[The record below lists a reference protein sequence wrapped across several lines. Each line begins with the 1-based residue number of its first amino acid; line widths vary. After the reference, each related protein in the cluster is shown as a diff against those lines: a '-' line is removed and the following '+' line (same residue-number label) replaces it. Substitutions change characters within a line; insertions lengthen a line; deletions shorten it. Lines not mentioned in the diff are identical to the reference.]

1 MLFKTLLILMLSGT
15 SSLYLLNFHG
25 TRVDR
30 KGLLSTFMCLEIFV
44 KLFLDLVRC
53 STFTSLPRID
63 VCGWQNFWKLDTLP
77 GTDSTPLVHHV
88 RVVSGAS
95 HLLVSQSLSCSV
107 LVSQPRQHHHLPAPH
122 PGKLTLHCYDQL

>member
-63 VCGWQNFWKLDTLP
+63 VCGWQNFWKLDTLIVTHEIYSIV
-77 GTDSTPLVHHV
+77 GIDMMTCLCVM
-88 RVVSGAS
+88 
-95 HLLVSQSLSCSV
+95 LEKSL
-107 LVSQPRQHHHLPAPH
+107 
-122 PGKLTLHCYDQL
+122 T

>member
-63 VCGWQNFWKLDTLP
+63 VCGWQNFWKLDTLIIR
-77 GTDSTPLVHHV
+77 S
-88 RVVSGAS
+88 VVDNKS
-95 HLLVSQSLSCSV
+95 LLFQ
-107 LVSQPRQHHHLPAPH
+107 R
-122 PGKLTLHCYDQL
+122 

>member
-63 VCGWQNFWKLDTLP
+63 VCGWQNFWKVDTL
-77 GTDSTPLVHHV
+77 HV
-88 RVVSGAS
+88 NMCFCKFKMII
-95 HLLVSQSLSCSV
+95 SLSSDM
-107 LVSQPRQHHHLPAPH
+107 QIFQI
-122 PGKLTLHCYDQL
+122 

>member
-1 MLFKTLLILMLSGT
+1 MLFKALLILMLSGT

-30 KGLLSTFMCLEIFV
+30 KGLLLTFMCLEIFE

-63 VCGWQNFWKLDTLP
+63 VCGWQNFWKLDTLARIIH
-77 GTDSTPLVHHV
+77 SLENIEEHQ
-88 RVVSGAS
+88 
-95 HLLVSQSLSCSV
+95 QSNKYS
-107 LVSQPRQHHHLPAPH
+107 
-122 PGKLTLHCYDQL
+122 LHFDAFH

>member
-1 MLFKTLLILMLSGT
+1 MLFKALLILMLSGT

-30 KGLLSTFMCLEIFV
+30 KGLLLTFMCLEIFE

-63 VCGWQNFWKLDTLP
+63 VCGWQNFWKLDTLV
-77 GTDSTPLVHHV
+77 GCDKENCN
-88 RVVSGAS
+88 
-95 HLLVSQSLSCSV
+95 Q
-107 LVSQPRQHHHLPAPH
+107 
-122 PGKLTLHCYDQL
+122 KI

>member
-63 VCGWQNFWKLDTLP
+63 VCGWQNFWKLDTL
-77 GTDSTPLVHHV
+77 LVTREVITKQDPKHV
-88 RVVSGAS
+88 KLPRSS
-95 HLLVSQSLSCSV
+95 NFHSYSQINDLNFFHYNKNILLML
-107 LVSQPRQHHHLPAPH
+107 
-122 PGKLTLHCYDQL
+122 KI

>member
-63 VCGWQNFWKLDTLP
+63 VCGWQNFWKLDTLA
-77 GTDSTPLVHHV
+77 VI
-88 RVVSGAS
+88 
-95 HLLVSQSLSCSV
+95 
-107 LVSQPRQHHHLPAPH
+107 
-122 PGKLTLHCYDQL
+122 KLTDCLGWNLIMQQKHGNSNLKSLDSQLV

>member
-1 MLFKTLLILMLSGT
+1 MLFKALLILMLSGT

-30 KGLLSTFMCLEIFV
+30 KGLLLTFMCLEIFE

-63 VCGWQNFWKLDTLP
+63 VCGWQNFWKLDTLFYIQ
-77 GTDSTPLVHHV
+77 STLAPIIRIQGWLL
-88 RVVSGAS
+88 RKAS
-95 HLLVSQSLSCSV
+95 VDALM
-107 LVSQPRQHHHLPAPH
+107 
-122 PGKLTLHCYDQL
+122 

>member
-1 MLFKTLLILMLSGT
+1 MLFKALLILMLLET

-30 KGLLSTFMCLEIFV
+30 KGLLLTFMCLEIFE

-63 VCGWQNFWKLDTLP
+63 VCGWQNFWKLDTLLM
-77 GTDSTPLVHHV
+77 GVV
-88 RVVSGAS
+88 RVEQVVES
-95 HLLVSQSLSCSV
+95 HLVARLARTSNS
-107 LVSQPRQHHHLPAPH
+107 
-122 PGKLTLHCYDQL
+122 KFTETL

>member
-1 MLFKTLLILMLSGT
+1 MLFKALLILMLSGT

-30 KGLLSTFMCLEIFV
+30 KGLLLTFMCLEIFE

-63 VCGWQNFWKLDTLP
+63 VCGWQNFWKLDTLVES
-77 GTDSTPLVHHV
+77 GFNAFDKVFRTDTICNVYNLKT
-88 RVVSGAS
+88 
-95 HLLVSQSLSCSV
+95 LNWLI
-107 LVSQPRQHHHLPAPH
+107 
-122 PGKLTLHCYDQL
+122 KL

>member
-1 MLFKTLLILMLSGT
+1 MLFKALLILMLSGT

-30 KGLLSTFMCLEIFV
+30 KGLLLTFMCLEIFE

-63 VCGWQNFWKLDTLP
+63 VCGWQNFWKLDTLLHTHNHCRFC
-77 GTDSTPLVHHV
+77 TDFYGKIATRIPLFL
-88 RVVSGAS
+88 RSVVSSSSAR
-95 HLLVSQSLSCSV
+95 VLSFNEDMS
-107 LVSQPRQHHHLPAPH
+107 
-122 PGKLTLHCYDQL
+122 DQLILC